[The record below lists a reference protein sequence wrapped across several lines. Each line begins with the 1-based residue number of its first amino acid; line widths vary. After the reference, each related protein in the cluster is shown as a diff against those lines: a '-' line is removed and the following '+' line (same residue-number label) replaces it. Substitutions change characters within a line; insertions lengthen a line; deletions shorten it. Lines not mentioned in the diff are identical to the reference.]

1 MSNFGPQLKKRT
13 WNIRV
18 HFHVSGSEFDFLMET
33 DFGIC
38 KPRFHRESF
47 LLVESSMLL
56 TGFFYKYIYVR
67 SIGAVGP
74 WLSLPTSYSYS
85 DPWLRQHGLPSVSK
99 TKPYMVFLKS
109 RFQKQNTHQ
118 IILCWFLETCI
129 ESWDTGVT
137 KDSFTTGVESQNHI
151 WRRFFLVTKNRHSL
165 RWSKS

>member
-18 HFHVSGSEFDFLMET
+18 HFHVSGSELDLLMENY
-33 DFGIC
+33 FGIC

-74 WLSLPTSYSYS
+74 
-85 DPWLRQHGLPSVSK
+85 
-99 TKPYMVFLKS
+99 
-109 RFQKQNTHQ
+109 
-118 IILCWFLETCI
+118 
-129 ESWDTGVT
+129 
-137 KDSFTTGVESQNHI
+137 
-151 WRRFFLVTKNRHSL
+151 
-165 RWSKS
+165 